1 MCGRYVSPER
11 AAIERAWQVGRG
23 NSNPFGRR
31 YNVLPTTEIPILV
44 AGSSGGLELAEA
56 RWGLIPSWWKQDKPP
71 TYSINAR
78 AEEAAAKPMWR
89 HAWRHSRCL
98 IPAEGWYEWQAAQRT
113 DPASGEI
120 KAYKQPHYIFRRDR
134 RPVCFA
140 ALLET
145 SPAAQLTCAI
155 LTRAAAASVAE
166 IHDRMP
172 VVLPDELLVRWVRAD
187 VDKAEDVAGM
197 VKLAQ
202 SNFAHYAVS
211 TRLNS
216 ARNDGPELI
225 AQLEQGKQGPS

>member
-44 AGSSGGLELAEA
+44 AGAAGGLELAEA
-56 RWGLIPSWWKQDKPP
+56 RWGLIPSWWKQAKPP
-71 TYSINAR
+71 AFSINAR

-98 IPAEGWYEWQAAQRT
+98 IPAEGWYEWQAAQRA
-113 DPASGEI
+113 DPRTGETR
-120 KAYKQPHYIFRRDR
+120 AYKQPHYVFRRDR
-134 RPVCFA
+134 KPVCFA
-140 ALLET
+140 ALMET
-145 SPAAQLTCAI
+145 SPAAGLTCAI
-155 LTRAAAASVAE
+155 LTRAAAESVAAIDE
-166 IHDRMP
+166 RMP

-187 VDKAEDVAGM
+187 VDRAEDAAGM

-202 SNFAHYAVS
+202 TNFTHYPVS

-216 ARNDGPELI
+216 ARTDDPGLLAPIELD
-225 AQLEQGKQGPS
+225 

>member
-31 YNVLPTTEIPILV
+31 YNVLPTTAIPILV
-44 AGSSGGLELAEA
+44 AGALGRARARRGALGPDPVLVEAGKAARLLDQRARRGSGGQADVAPRLAPLALPDPGRGLVRVAA
-56 RWGLIPSWWKQDKPP
+56 RRE
-71 TYSINAR
+71 R
-78 AEEAAAKPMWR
+78 A
-89 HAWRHSRCL
+89 
-98 IPAEGWYEWQAAQRT
+98 
-113 DPASGEI
+113 DPATGEI
-120 KAYKQPHYIFRRDR
+120 RAYKQPHYIFRRDR
-134 RPVCFA
+134 KPVCFA

-145 SPAAQLTCAI
+145 SPSAQLTCAI
-155 LTRAAAASVAE
+155 LTRAASASVSE

-216 ARNDGPELI
+216 AKTDDAELLAPI
-225 AQLEQGKQGPS
+225 EQ

>member
-31 YNVLPTTEIPILV
+31 TNVLPTSVIPILR
-44 AGSSGGLELAEA
+44 ADPATGALELAEA
-56 RWGLIPSWWKQDKPP
+56 RWGLVPSWWKQAKPP
-71 TYSINAR
+71 AYSINAR

-89 HAWRHSRCL
+89 HAWRHARCL
-98 IPAEGWYEWQAAQRT
+98 IPAEGWYEWQAAQRA
-113 DPASGEI
+113 DPATGGT
-120 KAYKQPHYIFRRDR
+120 KDYKQPHYIFRRDR

-140 ALLET
+140 GLMEA
-145 SPAAQLTCAI
+145 SPAKELTCAI
-155 LTRAAAASVAE
+155 LTRAASESVAG

-187 VDKAEDVAGM
+187 VEKPEDVAGM

-202 SNFAHYAVS
+202 STFAHYPVS

-216 ARNDGPELI
+216 AKADDPELLAPV
-225 AQLEQGKQGPS
+225 AQGT

>member
-1 MCGRYVSPER
+1 MCGRYVSPDR

-31 YNVLPTTEIPILV
+31 YNVLPTTETPILV
-44 AGSSGGLELAEA
+44 GGSQGGLELGQA
-56 RWGLIPSWWKQDKPP
+56 RWGLIPSWWKQEKPP
-71 TYSINAR
+71 AYSINAR

-89 HAWRHSRCL
+89 HAFRHSRCL
-98 IPAEGWYEWQAAQRT
+98 IPAEGWYEWQAARRA
-113 DPASGEI
+113 DPATGEI

-145 SPAAQLTCAI
+145 SPAGQLTCAI
-155 LTRAAAASVAE
+155 LTRAASASVSE

-172 VVLPDELLVRWVRAD
+172 VVLPDELLVRWVRPD
-187 VDKAEDVAGM
+187 VDQADDVAGM

-216 ARNDGPELI
+216 ARTDDAELLAPI
-225 AQLEQGKQGPS
+225 EQGTNRP

>member
-11 AAIERAWQVGRG
+11 AAIERAWQVGRA

-31 YNVLPTTEIPILV
+31 YNVLPTTGIPILV
-44 AGSSGGLELAEA
+44 AGATGGLELAEA
-56 RWGLIPSWWKQDKPP
+56 RWGLIPSWWKQAKPP
-71 TYSINAR
+71 AYSINAR

-134 RPVCFA
+134 KPVCFA

-145 SPAAQLTCAI
+145 SPAAELTCAI
-155 LTRAAAASVAE
+155 LTRAASASVSQ

-197 VKLAQ
+197 VRLAQ
-202 SNFAHYAVS
+202 SNFSHYAVS

-216 ARNDGPELI
+216 AKSDGPELVAPI
-225 AQLEQGKQGPS
+225 EQDP